1 MFALRRATFQQ
12 TPRSCFRNVAGAKAF
27 HSTPRA
33 WVKVGDAVPDVELM
47 EGSPGNKVSLAQ
59 ELKSGRGVIVG
70 VPAAFSTE
78 LASPCV
84 CHLP

>member
-1 MFALRRATFQQ
+1 
-12 TPRSCFRNVAGAKAF
+12 VAGVKAF

-47 EGSPGNKVSLAQ
+47 EGSPGSKVSLAQ

-78 LASPCV
+78 YSAPLV
-84 CHLP
+84 YIIFFEMHVY